1 MMLSRPPPPPSHQQQ
16 PQLQQMQQRNRS
28 NNNNNNQNTTMPR
41 NNNDGGNNNGGSN
54 STSNL
59 ATLSPEQQKN
69 VLGERLY
76 EHISRAYP
84 QHASKVTGM
93 LLEMDNAEILNLL
106 DSTPQLD
113 AKVKEALEVLQRHN
127 QA

>member
-1 MMLSRPPPPPSHQQQ
+1 MS
-16 PQLQQMQQRNRS
+16 
-28 NNNNNNQNTTMPR
+28 R
-41 NNNDGGNNNGGSN
+41 NNNDGGNGNGGSN

-76 EHISRAYP
+76 EHISRAHP

-93 LLEMDNAEILNLL
+93 LLEMDNAEILGLL
-106 DSTPQLD
+106 DST
-113 AKVKEALEVLQRHN
+113 EALDNKVEEALAVLRHHAN
-127 QA
+127 QAQ